1 MVHVHYTTDRIFHIK
16 ETTMDIILRTK
27 RLRIYFN
34 NELLTT
40 NVGNPN
46 PTVYKT
52 NDVTVDSLNGYLIDS
67 SWQKNPL

>member
-1 MVHVHYTTDRIFHIK
+1 
-16 ETTMDIILRTK
+16 MDIISWTK
-27 RLRIYFN
+27 RPRIYFSKK
-34 NELLTT
+34 LLTT

-67 SWQKNPL
+67 SLQKNPL